1 MVSSNF
7 WPLYRLSFYLLLL
20 ITSLVSSNFCP
31 LYRLSF
37 YLLLLIT
44 SFGIFKL
51 LAIVSSVLLFTTSDY
66 LFGIF
71 KLLAIVSC
79 VLLFTTSDYLLWY
92 LQTFGHCIVCPSIYY
107 FWLPPLVSSNLHKP
121 HSDCPAFLFRQ
132 DPVFSQI
139 SISYKKCRQCKHV
152 MLSEL
157 RRTITYGIGW
167 LLHDWNN
174 LILLRQNQH

>member
-1 MVSSNF
+1 V
-7 WPLYRLSFYLLLL
+7 SFYLLLL
-20 ITSLVSSNFCP
+20 IT
-31 LYRLSF
+31 
-37 YLLLLIT
+37 T
-44 SFGIFKL
+44 FGIFKL
-51 LAIVSSVLLFTTSDY
+51 LVIVLSVLLFTTSDY
-66 LFGIF
+66 H
-71 KLLAIVSC
+71 
-79 VLLFTTSDYLLWY
+79 LWH

-121 HSDCPAFLFRQ
+121 NSDCPAFLFRQ

-167 LLHDWNN
+167 LLCDWNN
-174 LILLRQNQH
+174 GILLRKNQHERIHKIWFDFDFWCFNATFNSISAISWRPVLVVEEAGVPGENHRSWASNW